1 MKKRAEKGRMYR
13 FFFMVVLTAALLYG
27 CGSSQ
32 KLSEKFDAEEVKKA
46 AEEVIG
52 LVNEGDFDTLAEEKW
67 NTIMQ
72 TSLDADT
79 MAAQVEPV
87 VEELGEFQSF
97 DKEAVV
103 GETDKET
110 EQEFAVAV
118 IRVQYEKRKAQYT
131 ISFDEDMKVG
141 GFYIK

>member
-13 FFFMVVLTAALLYG
+13 FFFMAVLTAALLYG
-27 CGSSQ
+27 CGSCQ

-46 AEEVIG
+46 AEEVIR
-52 LVNEGDFDTLAEEKW
+52 LVNEGGFDTLAEEQW
-67 NTIMQ
+67 NAIMQ

-79 MAAQVEPV
+79 MAAQIGPV
-87 VEELGEFQSF
+87 VEELGEFQAF

-103 GETDKET
+103 GETDKDT

>member
-52 LVNEGDFDTLAEEKW
+52 LVNEGGFDTLAEEKW